1 MARIAILVHRHDAF
15 PRQNYWLRAISES
28 WRSNGS
34 ELEIVYGPR
43 ARADADLAILH
54 VDMTTVPGAY
64 LDHASRYPR
73 VINGQVHD
81 ISKRLISAQL
91 LRRGDPHDGPVIIKM
106 NRNAGGGPERI
117 LAKRGLLRT
126 GSFSAFAMEAYGMAR
141 HWLRHGSRRAFRN
154 YPIFA
159 SAGEVPES
167 VWNDPELVVERFLPE
182 RRGEYYCVRTWL
194 FFGDRDRHAIFFS
207 RTPVVKSTN
216 VVDFERL
223 SEVPQELQQLRKNLK
238 FEFGKFDYAMV
249 DGRVVLY
256 DANRTPMIGA
266 FPPERYLPIAQSLA
280 GGIKSFL

>member
-15 PRQNYWLRAISES
+15 QRLNYWLRAISGS
-28 WRSNGS
+28 WRDRGI
-34 ELEIVYGPR
+34 ELKIVYGPR
-43 ARADADLAILH
+43 ARADADLAVLH

-73 VINGQVHD
+73 VINGRVHD

-91 LRRGDPHDGPVIIKM
+91 LQRGDPYDGPVIIKM

-117 LAKRGLLRT
+117 LAKRALLRS
-126 GSFSAFAMEAYGMAR
+126 GSLTAFATEAYGVAR
-141 HWLRHGSRRAFRN
+141 HWQRHGSRRAFRN

-159 SAGEVPES
+159 SAGEVPQS

-207 RTPVVKSTN
+207 RTPIVKSGN
-216 VVDFERL
+216 VVGFEPL
-223 SEVPQELQQLRKNLK
+223 SEVPQELQQFRENLK

-249 DGRVVLY
+249 DGRVILY

-266 FPPERYLPIAQSLA
+266 FPPERYLPIARSLA